1 MKRPHSAACEK
12 MCTPMSP
19 KTEKKCWGQS
29 LCAIMDIESPQT
41 IRVCHMFRF
50 SKNLKHWKI
59 LISWVIRDK
68 VTKQKMLQVSNVGQK
83 HQRPVPKHR

>member
-1 MKRPHSAACEK
+1 MSLDFMKRPHSAACEK

-50 SKNLKHWKI
+50 SKKPKTLENLDF
-59 LISWVIRDK
+59 L
-68 VTKQKMLQVSNVGQK
+68 GY
-83 HQRPVPKHR
+83 